1 MRWSATA
8 WLALAFAFA
17 LGASAESVKPGTS
30 LYTNSVTYC
39 AEAKAVLV
47 DDFDIA
53 YWKENNSV
61 TFSFAFASVE
71 PNLNVRANLFLNA
84 YGMVIFNET
93 INICDLV
100 SGVLCPLPM
109 INFTG
114 YGTYPL
120 PESIQEQVPGIAWS
134 VPNLEAYARVELWN
148 QATNETAACLQAT
161 LSNGWSTKYKGVMWG
176 TGMFTLVAVLAML
189 VHSLF
194 LNSPSPVI
202 YRWFDILF
210 LYQSTAASGL
220 LHLNYPLAY
229 SNFVQNFRWSLGL
242 FFSESMQRSISRMRN
257 KTGGHM
263 DDTAYSA
270 SQYINRKLSPYN
282 ILTAVNVTDP
292 VSTPEKFRTF
302 ITDYSAD
309 YAQKHVKRIQ
319 IPSTVSQNASNDL
332 TTGIPVYV
340 NTAGIPQ
347 ANAYDTIFFFFL
359 AVLGMV
365 LVVHALLGLFTLFL
379 KCGTSN
385 RKGRSWSDRFQRS
398 WFDQLM
404 ANLLRLALAFAL
416 PISIFAFYQFI
427 LGRRDSGLSIF
438 FAVLGLIVVFVPLI
452 AAFVWQ
458 ILKRRNPESGVSKRY
473 TDFHVFHSIGAALY
487 RQYNERNHLFWFI
500 PILFASVLRAAFIGF
515 GQRSG
520 WAQVIGSLVAEFIVF
535 IALLVRRPHKTRG
548 SDWLS
553 PILSFFRLA
562 LAGLMV
568 CFLESIKLKA
578 IPRTIVGIVCIALV
592 GIPTVILLLSLI
604 WNIGYGWLWRR
615 NTERTVDG
623 ADLEHRLSRGDYRD
637 DASQVGF
644 QEDPKLNGGAP
655 VERFHTPH
663 SHDGASTTVDYTDK
677 TPNEAH
683 IKPVEFNEKAS
694 PTEQRPPVLH

>member
-1 MRWSATA
+1 MTTLSAMGWLGGGAAAVNAVSAALLPLSFRTTA
-8 WLALAFAFA
+8 VATL
-17 LGASAESVKPGTS
+17 
-30 LYTNSVTYC
+30 
-39 AEAKAVLV
+39 
-47 DDFDIA
+47 DDADSPA
-53 YWKENNSV
+53 
-61 TFSFAFASVE
+61 
-71 PNLNVRANLFLNA
+71 
-84 YGMVIFNET
+84 
-93 INICDLV
+93 
-100 SGVLCPLPM
+100 
-109 INFTG
+109 G

-120 PESIQEQVPGIAWS
+120 PKNIEEKVPGIAWN

-161 LSNGWSTKYKGVMWG
+161 LSNGWSTKYKGVMIG
-176 TGMFTLVAVLAML
+176 TGMLTLAAVVAML

-242 FFSESMQRSISRMRN
+242 FFSESMQRSISKMRN

-263 DDTAYSA
+263 DDTAYSS

-282 ILTAVNVTDP
+282 ILAAVNITDP
-292 VSTPEKFRTF
+292 VSTPEKFKIF
-302 ITDYSAD
+302 MAEHSAD
-309 YAQKHVKRIQ
+309 YALKHAKRVQ
-319 IPSTVSQNASNDL
+319 IPSTVSQNAANDL

-347 ANAYDTIFFFFL
+347 ANAYDTIFFFLL
-359 AVLGMV
+359 AVIAMV
-365 LVVHALLGLFTLFL
+365 LALHAVLGLFTLIL
-379 KCGTSN
+379 KCATSN
-385 RKGRSWSDRFQRS
+385 RKGHSWSDRFQRS

-404 ANLLRLALAFAL
+404 ANLLRVALAFAL
-416 PISIFAFYQFI
+416 PIAIFAFYQFV

-438 FAVLGLIVVFVPLI
+438 FAVLGIIVIFGPLL

-458 ILKRRNPESGVSKRY
+458 ILKRRNPESGISKRY

-500 PILFASVLRAAFIGF
+500 PILFASVLRAMFIGF

-535 IALLVRRPHKTRG
+535 VSLLIRRPHKTRG

-578 IPRTIVGIVCIALV
+578 IPRTVVGIVCIALV

-615 NTERTVDG
+615 NTDRVVDG
-623 ADLEHRLSRGDYRD
+623 ADVEHRLSRGDYRD

-644 QEDPKLNGGAP
+644 QEDPKLNGDSPA
-655 VERFHTPH
+655 ERTHTSH
-663 SHDGASTTVDYTDK
+663 SHDETSSHTQSTTVDYTNDK
-677 TPNEAH
+677 TPLESHA
-683 IKPVEFNEKAS
+683 EFNEKAS
-694 PTEQRPPVLH
+694 PTQQRPPVLH